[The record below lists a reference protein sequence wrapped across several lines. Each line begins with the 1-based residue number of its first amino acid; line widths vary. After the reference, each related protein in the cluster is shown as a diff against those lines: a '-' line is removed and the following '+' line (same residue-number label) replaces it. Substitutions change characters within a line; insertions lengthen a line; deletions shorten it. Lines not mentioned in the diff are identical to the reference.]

1 MNNKYISFITS
12 FVSLS
17 VIGGIFSYRLINS
30 FLAFVLFPCLNTL
43 LPDDSFDRMNLNL
56 NKNLINIKSSEKS
69 GEKSKFP
76 SISIGYF
83 IKELII
89 WVTVM
94 SILYTLSII

>member
-1 MNNKYISFITS
+1 MNNKYISFVTS

-30 FLAFVLFPCLNTL
+30 FLAYVLFPCLNTL
-43 LPDDSFDRMNLNL
+43 LPDDSFGRMNLNL
-56 NKNLINIKSSEKS
+56 NKVNTNINSSEKS
-69 GEKSKFP
+69 KLP

-83 IKELII
+83 IKESII

-94 SILYTLSII
+94 SILYALSIM